1 MQFAR
6 NRLSSGNYTL
16 SGTVEFD
23 RSLSQ
28 VLNDNDFNVEINF
41 ALTANGSAD
50 TKVVFKTKTRPDAPK
65 NLKAAQGDGQVML
78 TWDKPDD
85 IPSSSTKVAIS
96 SYEVRS
102 KTESGSYST
111 WATISTTSND
121 NNISHTVTGLT
132 NGTKYTFQ
140 VRAVSTNGNGDVSA
154 AVESTPQVPLPGQV
168 TGLKTTEGDGK
179 ITLSWTDPG
188 NSSITRYLLASAT
201 GNNTP
206 SNFTEIAG
214 SGARTT
220 THTVEGL
227 TNDTTYSFRLRARN
241 AGGDGAPSETVTATP
256 HEGPDRP
263 QGFKATPGD
272 RQVTLTWDDQSDD
285 DVRGGIGKFQFRQR
299 TGTYSGDGADG
310 TPVTI
315 SWGNPGNWVDIPVSN
330 DDPNSNR
337 RAVIGSLANN
347 TPYGYELRAVSAGGS
362 PGEAAPSPED
372 GPLAATPHQ
381 KPVGPQGFSLTPG
394 DGSVTLHWTDKPRN
408 IHNALVTGYQYRQ
421 SKDDRSSW
429 GEWEDIPGNALTI
442 REHVV
447 DGLRNG
453 DIYYFAI
460 RAVTAVHEGQQQ
472 PRVGSELSTTPDVA
486 PAAPALGVLEPGAG
500 QVKLVWTHTA
510 TNTAEV
516 ANWQYRQKESGA
528 TAWGAWTDI
537 RGSDKD
543 TREYTVG
550 SLQNN
555 TTYDFQVRGKTSGGV
570 TGLPSDPP
578 KSARPAAVPR
588 KPGTPAV
595 EAGDTRVTLT
605 WADPNDVGIDK
616 YQYEKN
622 GDGTWEDMEGSSA
635 TTTTYTVTGL
645 ANRTAYTF
653 KIRAVSVG
661 GTGPASEPSAPVTP
675 DTAPRMPS
683 NFRLEPGNATITLV
697 WDDQSNDEADIQRWQ
712 YQEKV
717 GRDADWPATWTDI
730 GGSDENSTS
739 FERDRLTNGTTYGY
753 RIRAVATGDKFGL
766 PSDGEYATPADAPEA
781 ATALTATAGPR
792 RVTLSWTLEPADPS
806 ILRWQYQQRV
816 REDQEDQAAP
826 PPTWSAWP
834 ADWTDMPGSSAA
846 TRSFTVRGLE
856 GDVEHGF
863 RIRAVGYGGDGP
875 VSNIAT
881 ATPEQASTTPEFDTR
896 TVADQHYTQN
906 VPIPTLQ
913 LPHATGGDGTVRYTL
928 AHELPAGLRF
938 NASTRQITGTPTAIQ
953 PATIYTYSATDEDY
967 DRATLA
973 FTIEVAADTAP
984 SFADA
989 TIADRSWSQG
999 RAGTVQLPAASG
1011 GNGALSYTLT
1021 PELPAGLRFDAS
1033 TRQLSGTPTTIQ
1045 PAASY
1050 TYQAADADDDAA
1062 TLTFTMEVA
1071 ADTVPS
1077 FGDTGLADRSWS
1089 QGKTAAVQLPAASG
1103 GNGALSYTLTP
1114 ALPAGLRFDAS
1125 TRQLSGTP
1133 TAVQPATS
1141 YTYRAADA
1149 DDDQAMLAF
1158 TIEVVADALP
1168 SFADAGLADRSWSQG
1183 RTIGTLQLPAASGG
1197 NGALSY
1203 TLTPELPAGLGFDA
1217 STRQITGTP
1226 TAIHPATSYT
1236 YQAVDRD
1243 DDQATLVFTIEV
1255 VADTVPSF
1263 GDAAIAERSYAQG
1276 LASDVLQ
1283 LPRATGGNG
1292 TLSYMLTPELPAG
1305 LRFDASTRQ
1314 LSGTPTA
1321 IHPATSYTYRA
1332 ADRDDDEATLT
1343 FTIEVATDTAPS
1355 FGGAGIADQSYVLEQ
1370 AIAALQLPAASGG
1383 NGALSY
1389 TLTPELPAGLRLDAA
1404 TRRIV
1409 GTPTALHPAATYV
1422 WRAVDG
1428 DVNRSDAD
1436 AATLVF
1442 TLEVKAPGPSQEKE
1456 RRVME
1461 RTLAAVAQTTLAG
1474 AVDTIGQRF
1483 DAVPGGAALTLA
1495 GRAVGGAAPVTG
1507 SERRDGLE
1515 RPTPAGHAVDGAT
1528 HTLDGTSHTWDG
1540 ASHTLYGISQSVDGI
1555 NLLRDSAFVLPLTGS
1570 GEASGGG
1577 GWTLWGRGD
1586 WRSFEGREAGDRWE
1600 GEQRSGWLGVD
1611 AHLRGGVMAG
1621 LALSRSESESDY
1633 RVEEFAGRVE
1643 TSLTTVWPYIQTTQD
1658 DGGTLRVVVGR
1669 GEGEAAHRAH
1679 DGTVERAD
1687 LSLLAGSVSR
1697 RLPMA
1702 RWGSLSFSAVGG
1714 VSLARIETDGASGAS
1729 IGGVTATSWRAR
1741 AGAEA
1746 AHEGFVLS
1754 PGAGW
1759 QLHTRGALALR
1770 KDGGDGGTGAGVEM
1784 SGGARVS
1791 APGGRFGVDASGYW
1805 LALHSEGGT
1814 REWGASVEAR
1824 LRPGTGGRGLS
1835 VALGPAWG
1843 QQHSGTLSSERLFDA
1858 ERGDKPQSLSL
1869 SSRASY
1875 GFTASGGLLTPFA
1888 EMTFSGESRTRH
1900 YRTGI
1905 GFARGAIDAAVTAG
1919 HRESSEPDTRIGVDL
1934 RLSF

>member
-1 MQFAR
+1 M
-6 NRLSSGNYTL
+6 
-16 SGTVEFD
+16 
-23 RSLSQ
+23 
-28 VLNDNDFNVEINF
+28 
-41 ALTANGSAD
+41 
-50 TKVVFKTKTRPDAPK
+50 
-65 NLKAAQGDGQVML
+65 
-78 TWDKPDD
+78 
-85 IPSSSTKVAIS
+85 
-96 SYEVRS
+96 
-102 KTESGSYST
+102 
-111 WATISTTSND
+111 
-121 NNISHTVTGLT
+121 
-132 NGTKYTFQ
+132 
-140 VRAVSTNGNGDVSA
+140 
-154 AVESTPQVPLPGQV
+154 
-168 TGLKTTEGDGK
+168 
-179 ITLSWTDPG
+179 
-188 NSSITRYLLASAT
+188 
-201 GNNTP
+201 
-206 SNFTEIAG
+206 
-214 SGARTT
+214 
-220 THTVEGL
+220 
-227 TNDTTYSFRLRARN
+227 
-241 AGGDGAPSETVTATP
+241 
-256 HEGPDRP
+256 
-263 QGFKATPGD
+263 
-272 RQVTLTWDDQSDD
+272 
-285 DVRGGIGKFQFRQR
+285 
-299 TGTYSGDGADG
+299 
-310 TPVTI
+310 
-315 SWGNPGNWVDIPVSN
+315 
-330 DDPNSNR
+330 
-337 RAVIGSLANN
+337 
-347 TPYGYELRAVSAGGS
+347 
-362 PGEAAPSPED
+362 
-372 GPLAATPHQ
+372 
-381 KPVGPQGFSLTPG
+381 
-394 DGSVTLHWTDKPRN
+394 
-408 IHNALVTGYQYRQ
+408 
-421 SKDDRSSW
+421 
-429 GEWEDIPGNALTI
+429 
-442 REHVV
+442 
-447 DGLRNG
+447 
-453 DIYYFAI
+453 
-460 RAVTAVHEGQQQ
+460 
-472 PRVGSELSTTPDVA
+472 
-486 PAAPALGVLEPGAG
+486 
-500 QVKLVWTHTA
+500 
-510 TNTAEV
+510 
-516 ANWQYRQKESGA
+516 
-528 TAWGAWTDI
+528 
-537 RGSDKD
+537 
-543 TREYTVG
+543 
-550 SLQNN
+550 
-555 TTYDFQVRGKTSGGV
+555 
-570 TGLPSDPP
+570 
-578 KSARPAAVPR
+578 
-588 KPGTPAV
+588 
-595 EAGDTRVTLT
+595 
-605 WADPNDVGIDK
+605 
-616 YQYEKN
+616 
-622 GDGTWEDMEGSSA
+622 
-635 TTTTYTVTGL
+635 
-645 ANRTAYTF
+645 
-653 KIRAVSVG
+653 
-661 GTGPASEPSAPVTP
+661 
-675 DTAPRMPS
+675 
-683 NFRLEPGNATITLV
+683 
-697 WDDQSNDEADIQRWQ
+697 
-712 YQEKV
+712 
-717 GRDADWPATWTDI
+717 
-730 GGSDENSTS
+730 
-739 FERDRLTNGTTYGY
+739 
-753 RIRAVATGDKFGL
+753 
-766 PSDGEYATPADAPEA
+766 
-781 ATALTATAGPR
+781 
-792 RVTLSWTLEPADPS
+792 
-806 ILRWQYQQRV
+806 
-816 REDQEDQAAP
+816 
-826 PPTWSAWP
+826 
-834 ADWTDMPGSSAA
+834 
-846 TRSFTVRGLE
+846 
-856 GDVEHGF
+856 
-863 RIRAVGYGGDGP
+863 
-875 VSNIAT
+875 
-881 ATPEQASTTPEFDTR
+881 
-896 TVADQHYTQN
+896 
-906 VPIPTLQ
+906 
-913 LPHATGGDGTVRYTL
+913 
-928 AHELPAGLRF
+928 
-938 NASTRQITGTPTAIQ
+938 
-953 PATIYTYSATDEDY
+953 
-967 DRATLA
+967 
-973 FTIEVAADTAP
+973 
-984 SFADA
+984 
-989 TIADRSWSQG
+989 
-999 RAGTVQLPAASG
+999 
-1011 GNGALSYTLT
+1011 
-1021 PELPAGLRFDAS
+1021 
-1033 TRQLSGTPTTIQ
+1033 
-1045 PAASY
+1045 
-1050 TYQAADADDDAA
+1050 
-1062 TLTFTMEVA
+1062 
-1071 ADTVPS
+1071 
-1077 FGDTGLADRSWS
+1077 
-1089 QGKTAAVQLPAASG
+1089 
-1103 GNGALSYTLTP
+1103 
-1114 ALPAGLRFDAS
+1114 
-1125 TRQLSGTP
+1125 
-1133 TAVQPATS
+1133 
-1141 YTYRAADA
+1141 
-1149 DDDQAMLAF
+1149 
-1158 TIEVVADALP
+1158 
-1168 SFADAGLADRSWSQG
+1168 
-1183 RTIGTLQLPAASGG
+1183 
-1197 NGALSY
+1197 
-1203 TLTPELPAGLGFDA
+1203 
-1217 STRQITGTP
+1217 
-1226 TAIHPATSYT
+1226 
-1236 YQAVDRD
+1236 DRD

-1292 TLSYMLTPELPAG
+1292 TLSYTLTPELPAG
-1305 LRFDASTRQ
+1305 LRFDAATRQ

-1332 ADRDDDEATLT
+1332 ADRDDDEATLS

-1404 TRRIV
+1404 TRQLS

-1436 AATLVF
+1436 TATLAF
-1442 TLEVKAPGPSQEKE
+1442 TLEVKEPGPSQEKE

-1858 ERGDKPQSLSL
+1858 ERGGEPQSLSL